1 MNTFAAAPVLQ
12 SVTPLDPT
20 KHVNY
25 ELGMVLGVDDFRQE
39 FVYLSGRDRW
49 QDRDLIGYGTAVGLA
64 VTFEASGAGPRIVVA
79 PGAAVMPTGQLV
91 CVSPAQCA
99 DVNEWLA
106 ANADEVARH
115 VATHDDPLSLYLVL
129 CPRECET
136 DKVPIP
142 G

>member
-1 MNTFAAAPVLQ
+1 MNTFAPAPALQ
-12 SVTPLDPT
+12 SVPPFDPT

-39 FVYLSGRDRW
+39 FAYLSGRDRW
-49 QDRDLIGYGTAVGLA
+49 QDRDLIGYGTVVGLA
-64 VTFEASGAGPRIVVA
+64 VTFEPTDTGPRIVVS
-79 PGAAVMPTGQLV
+79 PGAAVTPAGQLV

-99 DVNEWLA
+99 QVNDWLA

-115 VATHDDPLSLYLVL
+115 VTTHAEPLSLYLVL

-136 DKVPIP
+136 DKVPI
-142 G
+142 